1 MEIERQI
8 NQRTKEKE
16 VFIENENCFIDAF
29 HNFKQILIST
39 TQYNPIYLERK
50 EFYDLFEAMKQMKA
64 EIERA
69 GILLYE
75 N

>member
-16 VFIENENCFIDAF
+16 VFIENENCLIDAF

-64 EIERA
+64 EIES
-69 GILLYE
+69 GYLII
-75 N
+75 